1 MFYVI
6 NYYKKLALKGFTG
19 KKIVFVA
26 SDEPNAIRELRNKYK
41 DYKFIDKG
49 LYFNET
55 EINDKKYSPN
65 NLLHAMFDIHFLSR
79 SDFLVCTMSSN
90 VRKIYLS

>member
-6 NYYKKLALKGFTG
+6 NYYKKLGLKGFTG
-19 KKIVFVA
+19 QKVVFVA
-26 SDEPNAIRELRNKYK
+26 SDDSNAIQELNNKYK
-41 DYKFIDKG
+41 DFKFIDKR

-65 NLLHAMFDIHFLSR
+65 NLLHTMFDIHFLSR
-79 SDFLVCTMSSN
+79 SDFLVCTMTSS
-90 VRKIYLS
+90 VSLSSLH